1 MSKKVN
7 VVKKYEVTINVDD
20 VNEALKANLQ
30 MFEEHLPDGLDPREA
45 DQNPVSFA
53 DNPYYNRDVFLAY
66 GAATATFE
74 KAARGQRDWQKKL
87 EAQRDDEVRRNGEL
101 AETTRIDARRIKS
114 EELEAIFEK
123 QATLMQTL
131 FEVLAHR
138 EWTGAEDFYD
148 TREKLFSGTAS
159 STQKRIKPT
168 AASLLKS
175 VNYK

>member
-1 MSKKVN
+1 MTKKVN
-7 VVKKYEVTINVDD
+7 IVKKHAVEINMAD
-20 VNEALKANLQ
+20 VNATLKANVH
-30 MFEEHLPDGLDPREA
+30 MFEEHVSDGLDPRDE

-53 DNPYYNRDVFLAY
+53 DNPYYNRDLFLAY

-74 KAARGQRDWQKKL
+74 KAAQGQRDWQKKL

-114 EELEAIFEK
+114 EALEAIFEH

-138 EWTGAEDFYD
+138 EWTGAADFYD

-175 VNYK
+175 IA

>member
-1 MSKKVN
+1 MSKKAN
-7 VVKKYEVTINVDD
+7 VVQKYEVTINMDD
-20 VNEALKANLQ
+20 VTEALKANLQ
-30 MFEEHLPDGLDPREA
+30 MYDEHLPDGLDPREA

-114 EELEAIFEK
+114 EALEAIFEH

-138 EWTGAEDFYD
+138 EWTGADDFYD

-175 VNYK
+175 VNSK

>member
-7 VVKKYEVTINVDD
+7 VVKKHEVTINMDD
-20 VNEALKANLQ
+20 VTEALKANLQ
-30 MFEEHLPDGLDPREA
+30 MFDEHLPDGLDPRDA

-114 EELEAIFEK
+114 EALEALFEY

-138 EWTGAEDFYD
+138 EWTGADDFYD

-168 AASLLKS
+168 VASLLKS
-175 VNYK
+175 IA

>member
-7 VVKKYEVTINVDD
+7 VVKKHEVTINMDD
-20 VNEALKANLQ
+20 VNNTIKANVQ
-30 MFEEHLPDGLDPREA
+30 MFDEHLPQGLDPREA

-74 KAARGQRDWQKKL
+74 KAAQGQRDWQKKL
-87 EAQRDDEVRRNGEL
+87 QAQYDDEVRRNGEL

-114 EELEAIFEK
+114 EALEAIFEM
-123 QATLMQTL
+123 QATAMQTL

-138 EWTGAEDFYD
+138 EWTGAADFYD

-175 VNYK
+175 IA

>member
-7 VVKKYEVTINVDD
+7 VVKKHEVTINMDD
-20 VNEALKANLQ
+20 VNNAIKANIQ
-30 MFEEHLPDGLDPREA
+30 MFDEHLPQGLDPREA

-74 KAARGQRDWQKKL
+74 KAAQGQRDWQKKL
-87 EAQRDDEVRRNGEL
+87 EAQYDDEVRRNGEL

-114 EELEAIFEK
+114 EGLEAMFEM
-123 QATLMQTL
+123 QATMMQTL

-138 EWTGAEDFYD
+138 EWTGAADFYD

-175 VNYK
+175 IA

>member
-7 VVKKYEVTINVDD
+7 VVKKHEVTINMND
-20 VNEALKANLQ
+20 VNDTLKANIQ
-30 MFEEHLPDGLDPREA
+30 MFDEHLPDGLDPRDA

-74 KAARGQRDWQKKL
+74 KAAQGQRDWQKKL

-114 EELEAIFEK
+114 EALEAIFEH
-123 QATLMQTL
+123 QQTLMQHL
-131 FEVLAHR
+131 FEMLADR
-138 EWTGAEDFYD
+138 EWTGAADFYD

-175 VNYK
+175 IA

>member
-7 VVKKYEVTINVDD
+7 VVKKHEVTINMDD
-20 VNEALKANLQ
+20 VNNAIKANIQ
-30 MFEEHLPDGLDPREA
+30 MFDEHLPQGLDPREA

-74 KAARGQRDWQKKL
+74 KAAQCQRDWQKKL
-87 EAQRDDEVRRNGEL
+87 EAQYDDEVRRNGEL

-114 EELEAIFEK
+114 EGLEAMFEM
-123 QATLMQTL
+123 QATMMQTL

-138 EWTGAEDFYD
+138 EWTGAADFYD

-175 VNYK
+175 IA